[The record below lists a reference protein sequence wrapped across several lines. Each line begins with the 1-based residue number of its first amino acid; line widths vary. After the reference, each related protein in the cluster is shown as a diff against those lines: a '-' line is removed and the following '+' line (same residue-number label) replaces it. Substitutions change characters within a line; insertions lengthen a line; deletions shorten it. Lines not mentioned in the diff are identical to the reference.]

1 MRDLIE
7 DIFARSPLDPSEAAR
22 RSVRPQRRRRFYR
35 SARVGEGAGTFPIL
49 LDDRPVRTPA
59 RRVLE
64 APSRALADALA
75 AEWNAQGEFLDP
87 VSMPLTRLA
96 NSIIDGVVDA
106 PEAVAA
112 EIEKYLAC
120 DLLFYRVDRPEGLV
134 ARQIQHWDPLIAWAR
149 DALGASFVLAQGINF
164 VAQPEAALKAAR
176 AAIPQ
181 DPWRLGA
188 ANVIT
193 TLTGSAL
200 IALAVDAR
208 RLSAQDAW
216 TAAHVDED
224 WNMELWGRDELAL
237 ERRRYR
243 WAEME
248 AAASVLAL
256 HPDPRPGVAARAESG

>member
-7 DIFARSPLDPSEAAR
+7 DIFAGSPLDPSEAAR
-22 RSVRPQRRRRFYR
+22 RSARPQRRRFYR
-35 SARVGEGAGTFPIL
+35 SARVDEGAGTFPIL

-59 RRVLE
+59 RRALE

-87 VSMPLTRLA
+87 AGMPLTRLA

-112 EIEKYLAC
+112 EIGKFLAC
-120 DLLFYRVDRPEGLV
+120 DLLYYRADRPEGLV
-134 ARQIQHWDPLIAWAR
+134 ARQIQHWDPLMGWAR

-181 DPWRLGA
+181 HPWRLGA
-188 ANVIT
+188 VHSIT

-200 IALAVDAR
+200 LALAVDAG

-237 ERRRYR
+237 ERRRLR

-256 HPDPRPGVAARAESG
+256 LPDPPPGVAARAESG

>member
-7 DIFARSPLDPSEAAR
+7 DIFANSPLDPSEAAR
-22 RSVRPQRRRRFYR
+22 RSARPQRRQRFYR
-35 SARVGEGAGTFPIL
+35 SARVGEGTANFPIL
-49 LDDRPVRTPA
+49 LDDRAVRTPA
-59 RRVLE
+59 RRPLE
-64 APSRALADALA
+64 APSRALADAFA
-75 AEWNAQGEFLDP
+75 AEWNAQGEFIDP
-87 VSMPLTRLA
+87 ASMPLTRLA
-96 NSIIDGVVDA
+96 NAIIDGVVDA
-106 PEAVAA
+106 PQAVAA
-112 EIEKYLAC
+112 EIEKFLAC
-120 DLLFYRVDRPEGLV
+120 DLLFYRADRPEGLV
-134 ARQIQHWDPLIAWAR
+134 ARQAQHWDPLIAWAH
-149 DALGASFVLAQGINF
+149 DALGASFVLAQGVNF
-164 VAQPEAALKAAR
+164 VAQPQAALTAAR

-188 ANVIT
+188 VNAVT

-200 IALAVDAR
+200 IALAVDAG

-248 AAASVLAL
+248 AAARVLAF
-256 HPDPRPGVAARAESG
+256 HPGAARGVAAQAKSG